1 MTRIGLISNP
11 HSQRNRRDMTA
22 LRAAARGHRD
32 LLHIEIESIAG
43 MADALR
49 EFARREV
56 GLVAIC
62 GGDGTVQKAI
72 TELLNAGAAAV
83 PRVAVLPAGMT
94 NLIAADVGMRGG
106 PARALDRLC
115 ANGPALAGET
125 LARPVISLRRVPGE
139 PPIHGMFLGA
149 AAFYHGIMLAR
160 EKVHPL
166 GAERHVATA
175 MGLGLSLLRLLAGR
189 GAAHSTLRSERLALG
204 LDGAPPQE
212 GDYLLLMATT
222 LRRLIFDL
230 MPFWGEGEGAL
241 RLTTIAHPPRRLGRA
256 LLPILRGRPRPWMAA
271 SGYRSGCIRECRL
284 ALDAPL
290 VFDGEVIRP
299 DPAVPVVLS
308 SDRQIAFW
316 RC

>member
-11 HSQRNRRDMTA
+11 HSQRNRRDMA
-22 LRAAARGHRD
+22 DLRAAARRHRD
-32 LLHIEIESIAG
+32 LLHLELASIDG
-43 MADALR
+43 MAEALR

-56 GLVAIC
+56 GLVAVA

-83 PRVAVLPAGMT
+83 PHVAVLPAGMT
-94 NLIAADVGMRGG
+94 NLIAADVGMRGR
-106 PARALDRLC
+106 PAQALDRLC
-115 ANGPALAGET
+115 ANEPTLAGET

-149 AAFYHGIMLAR
+149 AAFYQGIMLAR

-175 MGLGLSLLRLLAGR
+175 MGLGLSLLRLLTCR
-189 GAAHSTLRSERLALG
+189 DAAHSERLSLG

-222 LRRLIFDL
+222 LRRLVFDL

-241 RLTTIAHPPRRLGRA
+241 RLTTITHPPRRLGRA
-256 LLPILRGRPRPWMAA
+256 LLPILRGRPRPWMTAN
-271 SGYRSGCIRECRL
+271 GYRSGRVRECRL
-284 ALDAPL
+284 ALDGPL

-299 DPAVPVVLS
+299 NPAVPVVLS